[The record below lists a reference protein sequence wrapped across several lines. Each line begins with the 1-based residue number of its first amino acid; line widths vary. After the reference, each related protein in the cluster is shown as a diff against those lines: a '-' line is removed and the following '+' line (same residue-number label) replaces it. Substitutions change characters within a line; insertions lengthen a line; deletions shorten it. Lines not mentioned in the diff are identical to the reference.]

1 MVEAEEYSDQ
11 ASEDSVWLLCPSP
24 TAVVT
29 PALLVTSAKPR
40 IRVAQAVNN
49 EAAFVEAMNLRRES
63 VTNVMGSQNS
73 VWSPIRPN

>member
-49 EAAFVEAMNLRRES
+49 EAGPLILMVGQCSRFIG
-63 VTNVMGSQNS
+63 GSI
-73 VWSPIRPN
+73 V